1 MNLHRGGTT
10 NLLEV
15 MEQNTNFQRRKTTT
29 VRIGDVVIGGGAQIS
44 VQSMTTAST
53 SKTEEVV
60 AQIIRIA
67 EAGGEIVRLTAPSV
81 RDAENLKDIK
91 ALLLEQG
98 CNVPLVADVH
108 FNAKIALVAAQYV
121 EKVRINPGN
130 WGDRA
135 LFRELIA
142 ICKERGVAIRI
153 GVNHGSLSPEIVE
166 KYGDTP
172 QGMVQSAMEFLRIAK
187 EEEFDQVVVSFKS
200 SNTRTMVAA
209 YRLGVQAMDSEG
221 LTAPLHLGV
230 TEAGEGI
237 EGRIKS
243 AVGIG
248 ALLLDGIGDTIRV
261 SLTEE
266 PENEIPAA
274 LQILQASRARIS
286 NTEIV
291 SCPGCGRT
299 LFDLQGTTKAVKER
313 FKGRK
318 GLKIA
323 VMGCIV
329 NGPGEMG
336 DADYG
341 YVGASSGRVNLYKHG
356 EVVEKDVAQDEA
368 LDRLETII
376 KLGEV

>member
-1 MNLHRGGTT
+1 
-10 NLLEV
+10 
-15 MEQNTNFQRRKTTT
+15 MELNNNFVRRKTTA
-29 VRIGDVVIGGGAQIS
+29 VDVGGVIIGGGAQIS

-53 SKTEEVV
+53 LNTEEVV

-67 EAGGEIVRLTAPSV
+67 EAGGEIIRLTAPSL
-81 RDAENLKDIK
+81 RDAENLKNIK
-91 ALLLEQG
+91 ALLLEKG
-98 CNVPLVADVH
+98 CNVPLVADIH
-108 FNAKIALVAAQYV
+108 FNAKLALVAAKYV

-130 WGDRA
+130 WGDKER
-135 LFRELIA
+135 FSELIA
-142 ICKERGVAIRI
+142 ICKQRGVAIRI
-153 GVNHGSLSPEIVE
+153 GVNHGSLSSEIVE

-172 QGMVQSAMEFLRIAK
+172 KGMVESAMEFLRIAHA
-187 EEEFDQVVVSFKS
+187 ENFDQVVVSFKS

-221 LTAPLHLGV
+221 LNAPLHLGV

-286 NTEIV
+286 DTEII

-299 LFDLQGTTKAVKER
+299 LFDLQNTTKAVKLR
-313 FKGRK
+313 FKGK
-318 GLKIA
+318 QGLKIA

-356 EVVEKDVAQDEA
+356 EVVEKDIAQEDA